1 MDELIKPNAHVA
13 LVHFPIALL
22 VVGVAIEVFSFL
34 GWRRSSLRLAGRW
47 MILLGAALGVPVAFS
62 GLYALSDVYHATPNH
77 EQLYYVFRAHLGSTS
92 LAVLLALAVVTTWI
106 GSSDRMRHVLHW
118 PAVLLLIGSVAL
130 TMYGAGLGGDLVY
143 RHGAG
148 VEASAEIPENLT
160 EPSEA
165 PAEVAAVAPTTVAT
179 TTMPST
185 SDSIGT
191 KIAHAAPPLQTHL
204 ILAGFAFSLAVLSL
218 GVSSRGMMERNFL
231 RDRAAVGEERS
242 AGAVIAASSTEFSA
256 ARAYEQIHAADSLE
270 QIQGVR
276 VAPIAVFAT
285 LFALATAA
293 VGYWYLAR
301 ESDAS
306 SFGEVWKQIADRSLN
321 EGRFLTRRLLHVIVG
336 VSIALLPLMILG
348 ISRFMPRARIVW
360 LVFTILLLAAL
371 TLQVWLG
378 SLMMFDSTMAGG
390 PVTRWSGE

>member
-47 MILLGAALGVPVAFS
+47 MILLGAAFGVPVAFS

-77 EQLYYVFRAHLGSTS
+77 EQLYYQFRAHLGSTS

-106 GSSDRMRHVLHW
+106 GSSDRMRHILHW

-130 TMYGAGLGGDLVY
+130 TMYGAHLGGDLVY
-143 RHGAG
+143 LHGAG
-148 VEASAEIPENLT
+148 VEASATIPENLT
-160 EPSEA
+160 EPAEA
-165 PAEVAAVAPTTVAT
+165 PAEVATIAPTTVAT

-191 KIAHAAPPLQTHL
+191 KIANAAPPLQSHL
-204 ILAGFAFSLAVLSL
+204 ILAGIAFALAVLSL

-231 RDRAAVGEERS
+231 RDRAAIGEERS
-242 AGAVIAASSTEFSA
+242 AGEVIAASSEFSA
-256 ARAYEQIHAADSLE
+256 ARAYEQIHAGDSLE

-276 VAPIAVFAT
+276 VAPVAVFAT
-285 LFALATAA
+285 WFALATAA

-306 SFGEVWKQIADRSLN
+306 SFGEVWKQIADHSLN
-321 EGRFLTRRLLHVIVG
+321 EGRFLTRRLLHVITG
-336 VSIALLPLMILG
+336 VSIAILPLVILG
-348 ISRFMPRARIVW
+348 IARFIPRARIVW